1 MNIIVTGHGNFSS
14 GMLSALQLIA
24 GKQENVSNVD
34 FLENDS
40 TAQLSDKLKVE
51 IDKSDNEILIL
62 SDLLGGSPYKES
74 VLLKASNTS
83 KNIEVISG
91 TNFPILLHAVLSD
104 IENALE
110 LAKEII
116 NMAQG
121 TISLYELKKPQI
133 VEEEDGI

>member
-104 IENALE
+104 TENALE